1 MLEWRGSGLRPA
13 LVATLGAGILL
24 GGAAPASAGP
34 VDPDATR
41 GMTERRL
48 RAFEERVLGPAHAAE
63 HAATRRALRS
73 PAVRRA
79 LARKALRD
87 RRAAR
92 RPRARRASAT
102 VGAWTGAPF
111 SIPVMGIHSAMLPT
125 GKVLWFSYPTNPSR
139 GTRVNEGRAV
149 LWDPATGATKR
160 VDPPIDPA
168 TGRPVNI
175 WCAGQSFLADGR
187 VLVTGGTL
195 RYQET
200 GYSYRG
206 LKRAYT
212 FDPFTETWAEQPSMR
227 HGRWYPSQV
236 LQPDGSTLI
245 LSGLDEN
252 GKPKKGH
259 DTPLNKDV
267 EIFTPDPNGRG
278 TMTLASGPSHS
289 LKGMYPHLFLMPSG
303 RTLVA
308 GPYQVDSFYL
318 TLSGSS
324 YATGS
329 VPNLLK
335 ERYWGSAVL
344 VPGGP
349 AGSDTV
355 MALGGSDRDTSS
367 GNMSSTETF
376 REGASAWTSASS
388 MTVARAHHNTVLLP
402 DGSMVSVGGG
412 YGVVGGD
419 QWVSGS
425 SHKSVDLWDPATRA
439 WTKGPSQ
446 VENRGYHSTAVLLPD
461 GRVLS
466 AGDDVNGGIDR
477 DTAEIYSPPYLFQG
491 DRPAISSAPSSI
503 GWGER
508 FAVGT
513 PSAGVTR
520 AVLVAPGAVTHSVD
534 MNQRVVSLALTPGAA
549 GVDLTAPANGRI
561 APPGYYMLF
570 LLNDR
575 GVPSV
580 ARWVRLGA
588 SSAPA
593 PGDTA
598 PPTAPT
604 ALSATAASPARVDLS
619 WTASS
624 DDVGVTGYEIV
635 REGATVATVTGT
647 SWADTSVAPSTSYEY
662 RVRARD
668 AAGNLS
674 GLSSPATVAT
684 PAGGGAA
691 TLTFAAAADVSV
703 EEKDASGNYGT
714 STVLRV
720 DAGGDPDAQTYLR
733 FDVGGLPG
741 PVRSARLRL
750 FTSNGTA
757 NGPPAYAT
765 SSSWTETGLTWLA
778 RPAATSAGRDDK
790 GAIGLGVWV
799 EWDVTPFVTGDGPV
813 SLMLAGTSSDG
824 VDFYSRET
832 ANGPQLVV
840 STG

>member
-1 MLEWRGSGLRPA
+1 
-13 LVATLGAGILL
+13 
-24 GGAAPASAGP
+24 
-34 VDPDATR
+34 
-41 GMTERRL
+41 
-48 RAFEERVLGPAHAAE
+48 
-63 HAATRRALRS
+63 
-73 PAVRRA
+73 
-79 LARKALRD
+79 
-87 RRAAR
+87 
-92 RPRARRASAT
+92 
-102 VGAWTGAPF
+102 
-111 SIPVMGIHSAMLPT
+111 
-125 GKVLWFSYPTNPSR
+125 
-139 GTRVNEGRAV
+139 
-149 LWDPATGATKR
+149 
-160 VDPPIDPA
+160 
-168 TGRPVNI
+168 
-175 WCAGQSFLADGR
+175 
-187 VLVTGGTL
+187 
-195 RYQET
+195 
-200 GYSYRG
+200 
-206 LKRAYT
+206 
-212 FDPFTETWAEQPSMR
+212 
-227 HGRWYPSQV
+227 
-236 LQPDGSTLI
+236 
-245 LSGLDEN
+245 
-252 GKPKKGH
+252 
-259 DTPLNKDV
+259 
-267 EIFTPDPNGRG
+267 
-278 TMTLASGPSHS
+278 
-289 LKGMYPHLFLMPSG
+289 
-303 RTLVA
+303 
-308 GPYQVDSFYL
+308 
-318 TLSGSS
+318 
-324 YATGS
+324 
-329 VPNLLK
+329 
-335 ERYWGSAVL
+335 
-344 VPGGP
+344 
-349 AGSDTV
+349 

-477 DTAEIYSPPYLFQG
+477 DTAEIYSPPYLFRG

-513 PSAGVTR
+513 PSVGVTR
-520 AVLVAPGAVTHSVD
+520 AVLVAPSAVTHSVD
-534 MNQRVVSLALTPGAA
+534 MNQRVVSLALAPGAA
-549 GVDLTAPANGRI
+549 GVELTAPANGRI

-604 ALSATAASPARVDLS
+604 ALSATAASPARVDLT

-624 DDVGVTGYEIV
+624 DDVGVTGYEVV

-674 GLSSPATVAT
+674 GLSSPATVT
-684 PAGGGAA
+684 TSAGGGPA

-703 EEKDASGNYGT
+703 EEKDAGGNYGT

-733 FDVGGLPG
+733 FEVGGLPG
-741 PVRSARLRL
+741 PVRGAKLRL

-757 NGPPAYAT
+757 NGPPAYST